1 MNKLKI
7 TAETVDGN
15 LYKSQYNSFSAID
28 PKERDNCSWWYL
40 HGKLQK
46 KIGYDKG
53 IVTNAFTAG
62 YSEET
67 IDEGYWYDCESNH
80 IIPDK
85 NKLIINKLKLNG
97 IVPVEVEGISKLCTG
112 FFWISKERTISIPE
126 PHKIWTLRGLVIF
139 QDDIDEFNYCYNC
152 WAKKTCVL

>member
-1 MNKLKI
+1 MNKLRI
-7 TAETVDGN
+7 TAETVDGK
-15 LYKSQYNSFSAID
+15 LYKSQYNSFSVID

-67 IDEGYWYDCESNH
+67 IDEGYWYDCEANQ
-80 IIPDK
+80 IIPDR

-97 IVPVEVEGISKLCTG
+97 IVPVEVEGVSKLCTG
-112 FFWISKERTISIPE
+112 FFWITKERTISIPE
-126 PHKIWTLRGLVIF
+126 PHKVWNQRGLVIF

-152 WAKKTCVL
+152 WAEKTIAL

>member
-7 TAETVDGN
+7 TAETVDGK
-15 LYKSQYNSFSAID
+15 LYKSQYRDFSAID
-28 PKERDNCSWWYL
+28 PKELDNCSWWYL
-40 HGKLQK
+40 HGKLER

-62 YSEET
+62 YSDET
-67 IDEGYWYDCESNH
+67 INECYWDECRINH
-80 IIPDK
+80 IIPDR

-112 FFWISKERTISIPE
+112 FFWISKEKTVLTPE
-126 PHKIWTLRGLVIF
+126 PYKVWFQRGLVIF
-139 QDDIDEFNYCYNC
+139 QDDIDEFNYCYNR
-152 WAKKTCVL
+152 WTEKTSAL